1 MSNEPLSIHGDD
13 PALLREAVRRA
24 VDFRGDVTI
33 ELRSG
38 GTVSGYAFDAALA
51 NSANAASGLNPGDEI
66 RVLPADSNDRC
77 RVALRDIR
85 TLAFTGKDAASGKTW
100 DNWVRRYAAKELAG
114 EAASIESETD
124 EISAAT
130 P

>member
-1 MSNEPLSIHGDD
+1 
-13 PALLREAVRRA
+13 
-24 VDFRGDVTI
+24 
-33 ELRSG
+33 
-38 GTVSGYAFDAALA
+38 
-51 NSANAASGLNPGDEI
+51 
-66 RVLPADSNDRC
+66 
-77 RVALRDIR
+77 VALRDIR

-100 DNWVRRYAAKELAG
+100 DNWVRRYAAKKLAG